1 MIRFMQYLAVFLVAT
16 VPLFADWVL
25 VIDGVVVERF
35 KELPEGHPAFV
46 AKLCEVSPDVDVG
59 SVKDGTNWVSAAALR
74 AAAEAQ
80 RQAVIAAKAQA
91 VTKLA
96 KKYRAVLRAHYGD
109 GAETNRG
116 VTVTRVSTDMLDA
129 DDAEW
134 PARDI
139 LILTKGFE
147 TLRDI
152 TGTDE
157 TWTFPWHLIED

>member
-1 MIRFMQYLAVFLVAT
+1 MTRLTQYLAVVLAVAT
-16 VPLFADWVL
+16 PLFADWAL
-25 VIDGVVVERF
+25 VVDGVVVERF

-46 AKLCEVSPDVDVG
+46 AKVCEVPPDVDVG
-59 SVKDGTNWVSAAALR
+59 SVKDGTNWVSAATRR

-80 RQAVIAAKAQA
+80 RQAVIAVKAQA

-96 KKYRAVLRAHYGD
+96 KKYRTVLRAHYGA
-109 GAETNRG
+109 GAETNRE
-116 VTVTRVSTDMLDA
+116 VTVTRVSTDMIDS

-134 PARDI
+134 PAKDI

-152 TGTDE
+152 TGADN
-157 TWTFPWHLIED
+157 TWTFPWHLIEE